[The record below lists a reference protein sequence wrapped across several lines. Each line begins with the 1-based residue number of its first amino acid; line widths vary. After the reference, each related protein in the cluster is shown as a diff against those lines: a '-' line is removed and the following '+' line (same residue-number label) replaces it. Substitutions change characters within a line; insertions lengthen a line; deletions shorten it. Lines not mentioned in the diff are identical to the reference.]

1 MGFFRSRFSNNSAR
15 QLFHSSGVVGDAD
28 GKTIGSTNSESFEQ
42 RQKIEGNRRL
52 VGGYRDAGIVHTY
65 RQEAHDTIS
74 SGQLADSDDKNKKHH
89 HRNSMVT
96 DRPTS
101 RIQNPSSSRIDI
113 IKPSSRIARD
123 TGIAKPGM
131 GPAKPVASVKRTFM
145 EPVTRKYNPYR

>member
-1 MGFFRSRFSNNSAR
+1 MGFFRSRFSNNSPR

-65 RQEAHDTIS
+65 RQEAHDS
-74 SGQLADSDDKNKKHH
+74 LSAQQPDSNDKNKKHH
-89 HRNSMVT
+89 HRGSMVT

-101 RIQNPSSSRIDI
+101 RVQNPSSSRIDI
-113 IKPSSRIARD
+113 MKPSSRIARD
-123 TGIAKPGM
+123 TGIAKHGM
-131 GPAKPVASVKRTFM
+131 GSAKPAASVKRTYM
-145 EPVTRKYNPYR
+145 EPVTRKYNPYQ